1 MARTELYNLNREKV
15 GEVELKDEI
24 FQYPVKP
31 HLFYEVVKWQLAKRR
46 RGTHSTKTRAE
57 VAGGSR
63 KPWPQK
69 HTGRARHGTIRSP
82 IWRGGGVVF
91 GPKPRDYEYSLP
103 KKVRKAAL
111 RSALSLRFREG
122 KLMVLDEF
130 RLEEIKTK
138 RFVEAMERLGLKE
151 QKTLIVIDRKDEVLE
166 RSARNVP
173 WVKVLRCEGLNVFDV
188 LYYPNLVILSK
199 ALPKIEERLL
209 S

>member
-46 RGTHSTKTRAE
+46 RGTHCTKTRAE

-130 RLEEIKTK
+130 KLSEIKTK
-138 RFVEAMERLGLKE
+138 RFVEVMERLGLKE

-199 ALPKIEERLL
+199 ALPKIEARLL

>member
-1 MARTELYNLNREKV
+1 MARADLYNLNREKV

-24 FQYPVKP
+24 FAHAVKP

-69 HTGRARHGTIRSP
+69 HTGRARHGSIRSP

-91 GPKPRDYEYSLP
+91 GPKPRDYEYPLP
-103 KKVRKAAL
+103 KKVRRAAL
-111 RSALSLRFREG
+111 RSALSLRFKEG
-122 KLMVLDEF
+122 KVLILDDF
-130 RLEEIKTK
+130 KLEGIKTK
-138 RFVEAMERLGLKE
+138 KFVEAMERLGLKE
-151 QKTLIVIDRKDEVLE
+151 QKTLIVIPEKDEVLE
-166 RSARNVP
+166 KSARNVP
-173 WVKVLRCEGLNVFDV
+173 WVKVLRWQGLNVYDV
-188 LYYPNLVILSK
+188 LYYDNLIILSG

-209 S
+209 R